1 MHEQIE
7 PGFMVFVSDGE
18 DGIGAVREVRRGLP
32 ELLIYI
38 ENAGDFVVPMSAVA
52 AVHSGKVVLDSSRVG
67 LRVRRALAT
76 ARDSEDPSYTAP
88 ADDADDADDAD
99 E

>member
-18 DGIGAVREVRRGLP
+18 EGIGAVREVRHGLP

-52 AVHSGKVVLDSSRVG
+52 AVHSGKVILDPSRVG
-67 LRVRRALAT
+67 LRVRKALAN
-76 ARDSEDPSYTAP
+76 ARDSEDPSYIAP
-88 ADDADDADDAD
+88 ANDAD